1 VDVGQ
6 PAADATSV
14 LASVVSDPLVV
25 VDVGCR
31 WGFAD
36 RWDRLGDRCINVG
49 FDPDAEECARLAA
62 RYGDR
67 PNVRLVPLA
76 LGPEPGTATLHMT
89 KDPGGYSILPTVEDV
104 VERHPSLEGG
114 RVEGTTTI
122 ELTTL
127 DNWCATEGID
137 RVDVIKIDTQGSE
150 LGVLQGA
157 DRMLAGVRAIEVEV
171 EFNELYQGVPLF
183 SEIDRFLRERDFV
196 LWRLRDLAH
205 YAQRGAPGGWHSEES
220 AWFDAEVG
228 RYLAGSGQLFWANAY
243 FVKRSVAYPDPAAGW
258 EELVRDA
265 CVTGALGF
273 RDLVALAVAAARE
286 SAPEATSATLAA
298 ALSDD
303 LSQANRQRDL
313 AERSID
319 LRGTLTLAV
328 DDSRFSG
335 WGWREPQQL
344 DFGPVRWTGPAREAS
359 VDVPARVV
367 PGATVEFLV
376 IGAMSDKILDALTL
390 EVNRVPVALTRAP
403 GDNGVVFSGVVPAGY
418 ESARRFTRLVLRT
431 IDTIPWNQVH
441 PESSDDTELGVAI
454 SWVRVSE

>member
-1 VDVGQ
+1 MDVGQ
-6 PAADATSV
+6 SAADTTSV
-14 LASVVSDPLVV
+14 LASILSDPLVV

-36 RWDRLGDRCINVG
+36 RWDRLGERCINVG
-49 FDPDAEECARLAA
+49 FDPDREECERLAA
-62 RYGDR
+62 RYADR
-67 PNVRLVPLA
+67 TNVRLVPLA
-76 LGPEPGTATLHMT
+76 LGPTPGSATLHMT

-127 DNWCATEGID
+127 DGWCATANVE

-157 DRMLAGVRAIEVEV
+157 DRILGGVRAVEVEV

-205 YAQRGAPGGWHSEES
+205 YAQRGAPGGWQSQES
-220 AWFDAEVG
+220 AWFDDDVA

-273 RDLVALAVAAARE
+273 HDLAGLALQAAKE
-286 SAPEATSATLAA
+286 SAPPATASTLDA

-303 LSQANRQRDL
+303 LSRAARERDL
-313 AERSID
+313 SDQSVE
-319 LRGTLTLAV
+319 LRGTFMIDV

-335 WGWREPQQL
+335 WGWREPQRL
-344 DFGPVRWTGPAREAS
+344 DFGAVRWTGPAREAS
-359 VDVPARVV
+359 IDLPVRLAA
-367 PGATVEFLV
+367 GATVEFLA
-376 IGAMSDKILDALTL
+376 IGAMSDEILDGLVL
-390 EVNRVPVALTRAP
+390 EVNRVPVGLTKGP
-403 GDNGVVFSGVVPAGY
+403 GDNGVVFRATLPATY
-418 ESARRFTRLVLRT
+418 HSDRRFSRLVIRT
-431 IDTIPWNQVH
+431 VETIPWNQVN